1 MTPIADSQP
10 VAASGGGESDSD
22 AHLPDA
28 HPPAGGGGPQA
39 VKANSQQARPA
50 GSQPGRPLMVDVARL
65 AGVSHQTVSRVLN
78 DHPHVSAKTRAGVLA
93 AIRDLGYR
101 PNAAAR
107 TLATGRTKVFG
118 VISVDNTL
126 YGPSSM
132 LYGLE
137 QAAPPDYMVA
147 TARLDNFD
155 RHSLHKALERF
166 IGQNVEGIIVVAPQT
181 AAVEALISLAIDIP
195 LVVIKC
201 GTHAPLPSVAIDNLA
216 GAARA
221 TQYLLDLGHETVHHL
236 GGPPNWL
243 DSQERAEG
251 WRQTL
256 RAAGAPIPDL
266 VTGDWSARSGYEIG
280 HRLAAID
287 EVTAVLAG
295 NDQMALGLLRALSER
310 GRNVPGNVS
319 VVGFDDIPEAA
330 FFPPPLTTV
339 RQDFGELGR
348 RAMHML
354 MDRISGDGRFVP
366 SMPIIPDL
374 VVRAS
379 AAPPRRR

>member
-1 MTPIADSQP
+1 MTATASSQP
-10 VAASGGGESDSD
+10 VQAGREPISEAEQPAKPADTEHGQVHNSQPTRASGAQS
-22 AHLPDA
+22 A
-28 HPPAGGGGPQA
+28 
-39 VKANSQQARPA
+39 
-50 GSQPGRPLMVDVARL
+50 RPLMVDVARL

-107 TLATGRTKVFG
+107 SLVTGRTNALG
-118 VISVDNTL
+118 VISVDSTT

-137 QAAPPDYMVA
+137 RAAPPNYLVA
-147 TARLDNFD
+147 IARLDTFD
-155 RHSLHKALERF
+155 RRSLHQAVERF
-166 IGQNVEGIIVVAPQT
+166 LGQAVEGIIVVAPQT
-181 AAVEALISLAIDIP
+181 SAVEALINLKTDIP
-195 LVVIKC
+195 LVAIKC
-201 GTHAPLPSVAIDNLA
+201 GVDAPLPSVTIDNLA

-236 GGPPNWL
+236 AGPLTWL
-243 DSQERAEG
+243 DAQERMDG

-256 RAAGAPIPDL
+256 TAAGARVPAL
-266 VTGDWSARSGYEIG
+266 VSGDWSARSGYEMG
-280 HRLAAID
+280 HRLAAIPD
-287 EVTAVLAG
+287 VTAILAA
-295 NDQMALGLLRALSER
+295 NDQMALGLLRALGER
-310 GRNVPGNVS
+310 GRNVPGDVS

-339 RQDFGELGR
+339 RQDFGELGT
-348 RAMHML
+348 RAMHLL
-354 MDRISGDGRFVP
+354 MDRISGADQFVP
-366 SMPIIPDL
+366 SLPIMPDL

-379 AAPPRRR
+379 AARRRR

>member
-1 MTPIADSQP
+1 
-10 VAASGGGESDSD
+10 
-22 AHLPDA
+22 
-28 HPPAGGGGPQA
+28 
-39 VKANSQQARPA
+39 
-50 GSQPGRPLMVDVARL
+50 MVDVARL

-181 AAVEALISLAIDIP
+181 DAVDALISLAIDIP

-236 GGPPNWL
+236 GGPPSWL
-243 DSQERAEG
+243 DSQERCEG

-256 RAAGAPIPDL
+256 RAAGAPVPDL

>member
-1 MTPIADSQP
+1 MTPTADSQP
-10 VAASGGGESDSD
+10 EPASGGESVSD
-22 AHLPDA
+22 THAS
-28 HPPAGGGGPQA
+28 G
-39 VKANSQQARPA
+39 SQPVRPA

-147 TARLDNFD
+147 TARLENFD
-155 RHSLHKALERF
+155 RHSLQKAVERF
-166 IGQNVEGIIVVAPQT
+166 LGQNVEGLIVVAPQT
-181 AAVEALISLAIDIP
+181 AAVEALISLAAEIP

-216 GAARA
+216 GTARA
-221 TQYLLDLGHETVHHL
+221 TQYLLDLGHATVHHL
-236 GGPPNWL
+236 GGPPSWL

-251 WRQTL
+251 WRNTL
-256 RAAGAPIPDL
+256 RAAGAPVPEL

-280 HRLAAID
+280 HRLAALD
-287 EVTAVLAG
+287 ELTAVLAG

-310 GRNVPGNVS
+310 GRGVPGDVS

-379 AAPPRRR
+379 AAPPARR